1 MALAALVSLC
11 VTRINFYTDS
21 HKIAPTHA
29 DGFILRGMGQ
39 VRNLLRVTPWGL
51 PQARILAQEIGDY
64 KPSLRALIRELFG
77 ENIAVRKRAA
87 DVARR
92 ITDEDASRLHRYADE
107 LAGLLESLPVF
118 VSHKQAEKQTR
129 WHLALV
135 VSRVAHTQAQRLRA
149 ARIMSLLVEDNSN
162 ALRCA
167 AMEGMAT
174 LALNEPSLLP
184 DAEAL
189 VEQFLWNGTPAMK
202 ARARH
207 MQKRLMKK
215 YAER

>member
-1 MALAALVSLC
+1 
-11 VTRINFYTDS
+11 
-21 HKIAPTHA
+21 
-29 DGFILRGMGQ
+29 MGE
-39 VRNLLRVTPWGL
+39 VRDLLRVKPWGL
-51 PQARILAQEIGDY
+51 TQSRMLAREIGDY
-64 KPSLRALIRELFG
+64 KPSLRALVNELFG
-77 ENIAVRKRAA
+77 EQVYVRKRAA

-92 ITDEDASRLHRYADE
+92 ITDNDPAPLQRYADE
-107 LAGLLESLPVF
+107 LAGLLESLPVDE
-118 VSHKQAEKQTR
+118 SQTR

-149 ARIMSLLVEDNSN
+149 ARIMSLLAEDESN

-174 LALNEPSLLP
+174 LALNEPSLR
-184 DAEAL
+184 DEAEAL

-207 MQKRLMKK
+207 MQKRLVKR
-215 YAER
+215 YAEL